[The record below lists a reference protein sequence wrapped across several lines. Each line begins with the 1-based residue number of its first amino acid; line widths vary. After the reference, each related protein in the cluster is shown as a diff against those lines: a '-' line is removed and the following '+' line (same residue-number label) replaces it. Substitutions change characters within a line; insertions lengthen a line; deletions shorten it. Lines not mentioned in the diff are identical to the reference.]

1 VTDAADAAATP
12 VVEAE
17 PTVKP
22 RRLGR
27 TRSVLSVIVGVI
39 AVIGLLATVIGVWV
53 RAVLTDS
60 DRIGTAVEDALRQP
74 EVNEALAAYVNNQI
88 FTVVDVSEVIGNALP
103 AVLRPVAV
111 GVEAGLQNR
120 ALGVLEDLFATDEV
134 IDFVGTLV
142 RKAYGEFV
150 DLLRGDG
157 LIDGVTVENGQVT
170 LNLLPLLGRGFSLV
184 QERLGLLSNLQ
195 LPELTRDGDPAAQIA
210 SLEQATGRDLPDDF
224 GQLAVY
230 DSAKLAKAGDTL
242 ANAQRAVVVARRA
255 LVLIAIVTVIAFAGA
270 ILLARRKIRA
280 AVALLLS
287 SAAVL
292 VVARLLVR
300 MVTKKLPDLV
310 DKEGARVALTTVVDH
325 LTTSFYRLT
334 AAIVIVALVTAV
346 LVFLSGPSTTAQSFR
361 NRAGKS
367 NGTLYDV
374 VAAHRSA
381 TAIALGALFVVNF
394 LVLEV
399 NIVSILI
406 GLALLILIAGA
417 LWAPL
422 GTGDVEP
429 ESPQVTD
436 PTT

>member
-1 VTDAADAAATP
+1 
-12 VVEAE
+12 
-17 PTVKP
+17 
-22 RRLGR
+22 
-27 TRSVLSVIVGVI
+27 
-39 AVIGLLATVIGVWV
+39 
-53 RAVLTDS
+53 
-60 DRIGTAVEDALRQP
+60 
-74 EVNEALAAYVNNQI
+74 
-88 FTVVDVSEVIGNALP
+88 
-103 AVLRPVAV
+103 
-111 GVEAGLQNR
+111 
-120 ALGVLEDLFATDEV
+120 V

-157 LIDGVTVENGQVT
+157 LIDGVTVEDGQVT
-170 LNLLPLLGRGFSLV
+170 LNLLPLIGRGFGLV
-184 QERLGLLSNLQ
+184 QERFGLFSNLQ
-195 LPELTRDGDPAAQIA
+195 LPELTRDGDPAEQIA
-210 SLEQATGRDLPDDF
+210 SLERATGRDLPDGF
-224 GQLAVY
+224 GQLTVY
-230 DSAKLAKAGDTL
+230 DSAKLADAGDTL

-361 NRAGKS
+361 NRAGTS

-381 TAIALGALFVVNF
+381 TAITLGALFVVNF

-436 PTT
+436 ATT